1 MAVCVDSIKICALR
15 VTLLDALGNTA
26 TGPNNYVATNRESTL
41 EYTGVTDKGKDL
53 FYRNGCDQPL
63 ANYKSP
69 DLLRYFNLT
78 VDFFSLEP
86 AAFSLLLGA
95 PVLDD
100 GAGNPVGFE
109 YALQD
114 CPTDVAPPLV
124 AVEAWSWSW
133 DCDAQVPATPYWYYV
148 FPMVQWATDQANTLT
163 TDILQPKLTGFSR
176 RNPLW
181 GHGPYGGV
189 VQGAAGG
196 PDFDSSTGGPAV
208 FLTSTPPPAAVCGFQ
223 TVTPGS

>member
-1 MAVCVDSIKICALR
+1 MVVCVDSIKICALR
-15 VTLLDALGNTA
+15 ITLLDDLGNVA
-26 TGPNNYVATNRESTL
+26 DGPNNFVTTNRESQL

-53 FYRNGCDQPL
+53 FYRNGCDLPL
-63 ANYKSP
+63 ANYKSA

-86 AAFSLLLGA
+86 AVQSIMLGA
-95 PVLDD
+95 AVLDD
-100 GAGNPVGFE
+100 GDGDPVGFE

-114 CPTDVAPPLV
+114 CPTDVPPPLV

-148 FPMVQWATDQANTLT
+148 FPMVQWATDQANTLQV
-163 TDILQPKLTGFSR
+163 DILQPKLTGFTR

-189 VQGAAGG
+189 VQGASGG
-196 PDFDSSTGGPAV
+196 PDFESVSGGPAV
-208 FLTSTPPPAAVCGFQ
+208 FLTSTPPPDTVCGYQ
-223 TVTPGS
+223 TITPGS

>member
-1 MAVCVDSIKICALR
+1 MAICVDSIKICALR
-15 VTLLDALGNTA
+15 VTLLDDLGNTA
-26 TGPNNYVATNRESTL
+26 AGPNNFVATNRENQL

-53 FYRNGCDQPL
+53 FYRNGCDLPL
-63 ANYKSP
+63 ANYKSA

-86 AAFSLLLGA
+86 AVQSIMLGA
-95 PVLDD
+95 AILDD
-100 GAGNPVGFE
+100 GTGDPVGFE

-114 CPTDVAPPLV
+114 CPTDVPPPLV

-148 FPMVQWATDQANTLT
+148 FPMVQWATDQANTLQV
-163 TDILQPKLTGFSR
+163 DILQPKLTGFTR

-196 PDFDSSTGGPAV
+196 PDFESVSGGPAV
-208 FLTSTPPPAAVCGFQ
+208 FLTSTPPPDAICGFG